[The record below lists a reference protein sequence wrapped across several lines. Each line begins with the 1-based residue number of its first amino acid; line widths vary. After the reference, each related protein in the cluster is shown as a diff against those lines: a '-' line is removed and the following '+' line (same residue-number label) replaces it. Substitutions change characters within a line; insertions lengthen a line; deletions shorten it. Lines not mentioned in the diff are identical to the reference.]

1 MSRLF
6 PNAVASVTKPP
17 FLVLLIS
24 QAQASWCQQL
34 SEEGYSVI
42 QVPYPSEVDGNLHR
56 SLSEAKNELHKA
68 DDWALVT
75 YGFTSGNASSMIEAL
90 VPEKLRALVHYCPVV
105 DTGNALLHEAVNG
118 TVVPTL
124 VHLSSKQESLH
135 ASLLALAA
143 EKSTDIPTTRYP
155 PIDVH
160 AYPFVPDSPPFPF
173 QAGPPIDHANGRIG
187 TLDPHLRSA
196 NNLSYTRTLELL
208 RRELGPHFPLEAL
221 WEKHTYYEFVERDA
235 PKTMSTMVSTPY
247 VNHVPTMT
255 GGVGYQDLARFYKAS
270 QDDADQP
277 YDSVPLHEGQCTHCP
292 IPIMRDAH
300 SFTLHQVTPPDT
312 ELITISRTVGAD
324 RIIEEMIY
332 KCTHTTEIDYFL
344 PGIKPTGKPLE
355 IALVGVVAFRGDK
368 LTFDYWD
375 QASVLVQL
383 GLLDPKGLPV
393 AGVEVARK
401 VVDPFGR
408 PSNTLLQKWKESEDL
423 SIN

>member
-1 MSRLF
+1 MPHLF
-6 PNAVASVTKPP
+6 PNAVASVAKPP
-17 FLVLLIS
+17 FLVFLIS
-24 QAQASWCQQL
+24 QDQASWCQQF

-42 QVPYPSEVDGNLHR
+42 LVPYPSREDGDLRR
-56 SLSEAKNELHKA
+56 SLSEAKKELQNV

-75 YGFTSGNASSMIEAL
+75 YGFTTGNVSFAIQAL
-90 VPEKLRALVHYCPVV
+90 VPEKLRALVHYSPVV
-105 DTGNALLHEAVNG
+105 ETGDVLLHEAADG

-124 VHLSSKQESLH
+124 VHLSSKQETLH

-143 EKSTDIPTTRYP
+143 EKSTDIPTSRYP

-160 AYPFVPDSPPFPF
+160 AYPFIPASPPFPF
-173 QAGPPIDHANGRIG
+173 QAGPPIDHASGKIG
-187 TLDPHLRSA
+187 TIDPHLRSA

-235 PKTMSTMVSTPY
+235 SKTMQTMVSTPY

-255 GGVGYQDLARFYKAS
+255 GGVGYRDLARFYK
-270 QDDADQP
+270 
-277 YDSVPLHEGQCTHCP
+277 YH
-292 IPIMRDAH
+292 
-300 SFTLHQVTPPDT
+300 FTKDYVTPPDT
-312 ELITISRTVGAD
+312 ELVTISRTIGAD

-344 PGIKPTGKPLE
+344 PGIKPTGKRLE

-368 LTFDYWD
+368 LTFEHIYWD

-383 GLLDPKGLPV
+383 GLLDSRGLPV

-401 VVDPFGR
+401 VVDPFGQ
-408 PSNTLLQKWKESEDL
+408 PSNALLEKWKESEGL
-423 SIN
+423 SID